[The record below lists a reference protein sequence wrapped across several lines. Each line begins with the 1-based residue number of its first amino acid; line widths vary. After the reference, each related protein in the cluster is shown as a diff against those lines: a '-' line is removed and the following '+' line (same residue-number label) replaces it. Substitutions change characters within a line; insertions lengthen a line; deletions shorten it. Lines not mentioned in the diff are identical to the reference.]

1 MDLTSHRETVNVDD
15 PSVRRLCRVTCGAD
29 IVIRNV
35 LPYLIGEP
43 YSDSD
48 NEDYFVYA
56 ISNLVETD
64 PESNAASNHDE
75 SSDGEHAASDN
86 DESSDED

>member
-1 MDLTSHRETVNVDD
+1 M
-15 PSVRRLCRVTCGAD
+15 
-29 IVIRNV
+29 

-86 DESSDED
+86 DESSDEDSARIEGYM